1 MSKPYTII
9 EDQWVKLIDGPFAG
23 IMYKYGKVQLV
34 EETDQLRIVFDY
46 ETDTGQQLD
55 KEFNDYI
62 GDILLGMIEEGL
74 QNNSI
79 VYTGGTEEQ

>member
-1 MSKPYTII
+1 MIKPYTII